1 MFANERAAKIEAR
14 VDDIPL
20 ELAVR
25 AYSGISFSPERR
37 AERVREGY
45 VSHMQ
50 GIANE
55 LSKLVTND
63 EQRALLV
70 QELER
75 YRQRYIELLVRYLGA
90 KSRVVSPMIAGP
102 SNFPVAKHEKALRSE
117 QKRLDELAS
126 WSERAKEAIRRKLLD
141 ARSEEEVE
149 AEKRQR
155 LLNEVRLNIETI
167 KRIDAGEYVGGRD
180 LFKSSIEGFI
190 RRAADRGD
198 IKAAREALR
207 VVAEAQADMKRP
219 IFTKRHSI
227 WRYVDESEARLQKRQ
242 EAAQANPKRTLAE
255 HKGATVVD
263 NLEADRIQI
272 FFDEKPDEDVRKEL
286 KRQGWRWSPK
296 AGAWQRKRTTNS
308 VQSARHILSTYYEE
322 A

>member
-1 MFANERAAKIEAR
+1 MFANERAAKVKAR

-20 ELAVR
+20 EVAVR
-25 AYSGISFSPERR
+25 AYSGISFTPERR
-37 AERVREGY
+37 AERVREEY
-45 VSHMQ
+45 VAHIQSV
-50 GIANE
+50 AE
-55 LSKLVTND
+55 DLSPLVTNA
-63 EQRALLV
+63 EQRAIFEE
-70 QELER
+70 ELER
-75 YRQRYIELLVRYLGA
+75 YRQRYIDLLTRYLAA

-102 SNFPVAKHEKALRSE
+102 SNFPVAQHEKAIRSE
-117 QKRLDELAS
+117 QKRLDELIS
-126 WSERAKEAIRRKLLD
+126 WSKRAKEAIRRKLLD

-149 AEKRQR
+149 TEKRQR

-198 IKAAREALR
+198 IKAARDALR

-227 WRYVDESEARLQKRQ
+227 WRYVDEAEARLQKRKELA
-242 EAAQANPKRTLAE
+242 EATPKRTIIE
-255 HKGATVVD
+255 YKGATVID
-263 NLEADRIQI
+263 NLEADRVQI
-272 FFDEKPDEDVRKEL
+272 LFDDIPGQEVRSAL
-286 KRQGWRWSPK
+286 KRQGWKWSPR
-296 AGAWQRKRTTNS
+296 ASAWQRKRTTNS
-308 VQSARHILSTYYEE
+308 VQSARHILGTYYEE